1 MIFFSKRKC
10 KEKKTKKKYYKKIKI
25 RKKTTINQLSSKYE
39 EREKLSNFF
48 FKKNRNYNFNI

>member
-1 MIFFSKRKC
+1 MIFFPKESVRK
-10 KEKKTKKKYYKKIKI
+10 KKTKKKYYKKIKI

-48 FKKNRNYNFNI
+48 F

>member
-25 RKKTTINQLSSKYE
+25 RKRTTINQLSSKYE
-39 EREKLSNFF
+39 EREKLSKFF
-48 FKKNRNYNFNI
+48 F